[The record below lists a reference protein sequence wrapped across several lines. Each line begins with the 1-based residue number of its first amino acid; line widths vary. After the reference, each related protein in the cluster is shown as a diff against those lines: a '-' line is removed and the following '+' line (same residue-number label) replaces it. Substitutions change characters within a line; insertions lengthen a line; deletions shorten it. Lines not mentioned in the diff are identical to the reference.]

1 MVEMKGDSAQE
12 LAFAF
17 WLEEAEHLFSGWDF
31 SHITETGRMVTAPLS
46 WSYTSEVLP
55 TVRLSRSL
63 LDMDTGGGE
72 FLAGLQPLPTHTCAT
87 EGYPPNIFIA
97 RQRLEPLGVAVYE
110 IGEDDTLPFADSEFD
125 LVINRHG
132 SYLAE
137 EVYRVLK
144 PGGGFVTQQ
153 VGGTNDW
160 ALNEMLGAE
169 PNRQWEDWR
178 LDAAV
183 RDLEKAGLD
192 IEVGKESFPVTRIF
206 DIGALIF
213 QLKAIPWQI
222 PDFSVAEYRDALL
235 QIHQRIAEEGYVNI
249 NSHRFFVKARK
260 PAA

>member
-1 MVEMKGDSAQE
+1 
-12 LAFAF
+12 
-17 WLEEAEHLFSGWDF
+17 
-31 SHITETGRMVTAPLS
+31 
-46 WSYTSEVLP
+46 
-55 TVRLSRSL
+55 
-63 LDMDTGGGE
+63 MDTGGGE
-72 FLAGLQPLPTHTCAT
+72 FLAGLQPLPPHTCAT

-110 IGEDDTLPFADSEFD
+110 VGEDDTLPFADNEFD

-137 EVYRVLK
+137 EVFRVLK
-144 PGGGFVTQQ
+144 PGGGFFTQQ

-160 ALNEMLGAE
+160 GLNEMLGAE
-169 PNRQWEDWR
+169 PNRQWEDWG

-183 RDLEKAGLD
+183 RDLEKAGLE

-235 QIHQRIAEEGYVNI
+235 QIHQRISEEGYVAI